1 MEPDPKKQRTDEE
14 GAARWHAVPVLADH
28 LVGNEVPT
36 QPAYAAPILDKR
48 ATARL
53 IAAMCRLYPLEGLQ
67 HLKRVRG
74 TLDASKAHAL
84 EILLCLTRDLPA
96 NHKEPVRLADV
107 IPDDGSFAEYAALG
121 LPFGV
126 LVPQSPPLTRP
137 QFEFASRCWPCSFH
151 EHKRLSLLLS
161 GEPFNDADKRRMEV
175 HMGRALQAARAGL
188 ARGTRPVGAAVADS
202 RTGEVVAVAHDCC
215 SPERPLHH
223 AVMVS
228 VDLVARGQGGGAYS
242 YDEYPDCVCVGA
254 GRGGSAGTEDD
265 RGTTEVAGGGGH
277 DPQTPSEEEPYLCTN
292 LDVFVTHEPCVMCA
306 MALVHSRVQRVFYG
320 TPSPDGALGSAYKLH
335 ANDNLNHRFEV
346 FRGVM
351 EEECRQLSSEI
362 S

>member
-53 IAAMCRLYPLEGLQ
+53 IAAMCRLYPLDGLQ

-96 NHKEPVRLADV
+96 NHKQPVRLADV

-161 GEPFNDADKRRMEV
+161 GEPFNDADKRRMDGPRAAGCQ
-175 HMGRALQAARAGL
+175 GRAGAWHAARRGHRGGL
-188 ARGTRPVGAAVADS
+188 P
-202 RTGEVVAVAHDCC
+202 H
-215 SPERPLHH
+215 
-223 AVMVS
+223 
-228 VDLVARGQGGGAYS
+228 
-242 YDEYPDCVCVGA
+242 
-254 GRGGSAGTEDD
+254 GRGGG
-265 RGTTEVAGGGGH
+265 RGPRLLLA
-277 DPQTPSEEEPYLCTN
+277 
-292 LDVFVTHEPCVMCA
+292 
-306 MALVHSRVQRVFYG
+306 
-320 TPSPDGALGSAYKLH
+320 
-335 ANDNLNHRFEV
+335 
-346 FRGVM
+346 
-351 EEECRQLSSEI
+351 
-362 S
+362 